1 LICETAQELIHGYL
15 DGELDLSRSLEVEQ
29 HMQECQVCAS
39 AYRNQTALR
48 SAFKNSSLY
57 YSAPETL
64 EKRIRASLR
73 REAKSEVGRR
83 SFGWRWLAVG
93 VALASVLLMA
103 LVVWRAVPGLRPS
116 GDDLLAQE
124 IVSNHV
130 RSLQLESHR
139 ADVISSDQH
148 TVKPWFDGKLDFA
161 PPVKDFSS
169 QGFPLIGGRLEY
181 LNNRAVAALIYQ
193 RQKHFINL
201 YIWPAEQSPA
211 EQRKAAGEVPGKRQG
226 YNLLHW
232 TNAGMNY
239 WAISDLNGVE
249 LHEFARL
256 VQEAQ

>member
-1 LICETAQELIHGYL
+1 MSCQITQEFIHAYV
-15 DGELDLSRSLEVEQ
+15 DGELDLARSLEVEH
-29 HMQECQVCAS
+29 HMQECQACAS
-39 AYRNQTALR
+39 AYQNQTPLR
-48 SAFKNSSLY
+48 SAFKDSSLY
-57 YSAPETL
+57 HPAPPRL
-64 EKRIRASLR
+64 EKRIRSSLR

-83 SFGWRWLAVG
+83 LFGWRWFPVG
-93 VALASVLLMA
+93 AMALIVLLG
-103 LVVWRAVPGLRPS
+103 LVIWRAVPGLRPS
-116 GDDLLAQE
+116 GDELLAQE
-124 IVSNHV
+124 MVSNHV

-169 QGFPLIGGRLEY
+169 QGFPLLGGRLEY
-181 LNNRAVAALIYQ
+181 LHNRAAAALIYQ
-193 RQKHFINL
+193 RQKHYINL
-201 YIWPAEQSPA
+201 YIWPAEQSNA
-211 EQRKAAGEVPGKRQG
+211 TGEVGTKRHG

-232 TNAGMNY
+232 TNSGMTY

>member
-1 LICETAQELIHGYL
+1 LSCQTTQTFIHAYV
-15 DGELDLSRSLEVEQ
+15 DGELDLARSLELEQ
-29 HMQECQVCAS
+29 HMQECQACAS
-39 AYRNQTALR
+39 VYRNHTALR
-48 SAFKNSSLY
+48 SAFKDSSLY
-57 YSAPETL
+57 HSAPARL
-64 EKRIRASLR
+64 QKRIRSSLR
-73 REAKSEVGRR
+73 REANTEVSRR
-83 SFGWRWLAVG
+83 SFGWRWLPVG
-93 VALASVLLMA
+93 VALGFVLLLA
-103 LVVWRAVPGLRPS
+103 LVTWRAAPGLRPS
-116 GDDLLAQE
+116 GDELLAQE

-161 PPVKDFSS
+161 PTVKDFSS

-193 RQKHFINL
+193 RQKHYINL
-201 YIWPAEQSPA
+201 YIWPAEQSNA
-211 EQRKAAGEVPGKRQG
+211 TGEVAAKRQG

-232 TNAGMNY
+232 TNSGMNY
-239 WAISDLNGVE
+239 WAVSDLNGVE

>member
-1 LICETAQELIHGYL
+1 MSCQTAQEFIHAYV
-15 DGELDLSRSLEVEQ
+15 DGELDLARSLEVGQ

-48 SAFKNSSLY
+48 SALKDSSLY
-57 YSAPETL
+57 HSAPAGL
-64 EKRIRASLR
+64 EKRIRSSLR

-83 SFGWRWLAVG
+83 SFGWRWLPVG
-93 VALASVLLMA
+93 VALACVLLMA
-103 LVVWRAVPGLRPS
+103 LVIWQAVPGLRPS

-124 IVSNHV
+124 MVSNHV

-139 ADVISSDQH
+139 TDVISSDQH

-181 LNNRAVAALIYQ
+181 LNKRAIAALIYQ
-193 RQKHFINL
+193 RQKHYINL
-201 YIWPAEQSPA
+201 YIWPAEQSNA
-211 EQRKAAGEVPGKRQG
+211 TSEVATKRQG

-232 TNAGMNY
+232 TNSGMTY
-239 WAISDLNGVE
+239 WAVSDLNRVE

>member
-1 LICETAQELIHGYL
+1 MSCQITQEFIHAYV
-15 DGELDLSRSLEVEQ
+15 DGELDLARSLEIEQ
-29 HMQECQVCAS
+29 HMQECQACAS
-39 AYRNQTALR
+39 AYHNQTALR
-48 SAFKNSSLY
+48 SALKDSSLY
-57 YSAPETL
+57 HSAPAGL

-83 SFGWRWLAVG
+83 LFGWRWLPVG
-93 VALASVLLMA
+93 AMA
-103 LVVWRAVPGLRPS
+103 LILLLGLVIWRAVPSLRPS
-116 GDDLLAQE
+116 GDEFLAQE

-130 RSLQLESHR
+130 RSLQLESHHI
-139 ADVISSDQH
+139 DVVSEDPH

-193 RQKHFINL
+193 RQKHYINL
-201 YIWPAEQSPA
+201 YIWPAEQSNA
-211 EQRKAAGEVPGKRQG
+211 TSEVGTKRQG

-232 TNAGMNY
+232 TNSGMTY

>member
-1 LICETAQELIHGYL
+1 MSCQIAQELIHAYV
-15 DGELDLSRSLEVEQ
+15 DGELDLARSLEVEQ
-29 HMQECQVCAS
+29 HMQDCQACAN
-39 AYRNQTALR
+39 AYRSQTALR
-48 SAFKNSSLY
+48 SALKDSSLY
-57 YSAPETL
+57 HSAPAGL
-64 EKRIRASLR
+64 EKRIRSSLR

-83 SFGWRWLAVG
+83 LVGWRWLPVG
-93 VALASVLLMA
+93 VALACVLLMA
-103 LVVWRAVPGLRPS
+103 LVIWQAVPGLRPS
-116 GDDLLAQE
+116 GDELLAQE
-124 IVSNHV
+124 MVSNHV

-139 ADVISSDQH
+139 TDVISSDQH

-193 RQKHFINL
+193 RQKHYINL
-201 YIWPAEQSPA
+201 YIWPAEQSNA
-211 EQRKAAGEVPGKRQG
+211 TSEVGTKRQG

-232 TNAGMNY
+232 TNSGMTY

>member
-1 LICETAQELIHGYL
+1 LSCQTPQELIHGYV
-15 DGELDLSRSLEVEQ
+15 DGELDLARSLEVEQ

-39 AYRNQTALR
+39 VYRNQTALR
-48 SAFKNSSLY
+48 SAFKDSSLY
-57 YSAPETL
+57 HSAPAGL
-64 EKRIRASLR
+64 EKRIRSSLR
-73 REAKSEVGRR
+73 REANTEVGRR
-83 SFGWRWLAVG
+83 WFGWRWLEIG
-93 VALASVLLMA
+93 FALALVLLMA
-103 LVVWRAVPGLRPS
+103 LVIWRAVPGLRPS
-116 GDDLLAQE
+116 GDEVLAQE
-124 IVSNHV
+124 IASNHV

-139 ADVISSDQH
+139 TDVISSDQH

-193 RQKHFINL
+193 RQKHYINL
-201 YIWPAEQSPA
+201 YIWPAEQSTTT
-211 EQRKAAGEVPGKRQG
+211 GEVPAKRQG

-232 TNAGMNY
+232 TNSGMNY
-239 WAISDLNGVE
+239 WAISDLNAVE

>member
-1 LICETAQELIHGYL
+1 LSCQITQEFIHAYV
-15 DGELDLSRSLEVEQ
+15 DGELDLPRSLEVEQ
-29 HMQECQVCAS
+29 HMQECEVCAR

-48 SAFKNSSLY
+48 AAFKDSSLY
-57 YSAPETL
+57 HSAPAKL

-73 REAKSEVGRR
+73 SEAKSEVGRR
-83 SFGWRWLAVG
+83 SFVWRWLPVG
-93 VALASVLLMA
+93 ALALVLLMTF
-103 LVVWRAVPGLRPS
+103 VIWRAVPGLRPS

-124 IVSNHV
+124 VVSNHV

-139 ADVISSDQH
+139 TDVISSDQH

-161 PPVKDFSS
+161 PTVKDFSS
-169 QGFPLIGGRLEY
+169 QGFPLLGGRLEY

-193 RQKHFINL
+193 RQKHYINL
-201 YIWPAEQSPA
+201 YIWPAEQSG
-211 EQRKAAGEVPGKRQG
+211 AAGEVATKRQG

-232 TNAGMNY
+232 TNSGMNY
-239 WAISDLNGVE
+239 WAVSDLNEVE

>member
-1 LICETAQELIHGYL
+1 MSCQITQEFIHAYV
-15 DGELDLSRSLEVEQ
+15 DGEVDLARSLEIEQ
-29 HMQECQVCAS
+29 HLEQCEVCAV
-39 AYRNQTALR
+39 AYRSQTVLR
-48 SAFKNSSLY
+48 SALKDSSLY
-57 YSAPETL
+57 HAAPAGL
-64 EKRIRASLR
+64 EKRIRSSLR
-73 REAKSEVGRR
+73 REAKSEAGRR
-83 SFGWRWLAVG
+83 VFGWPWLPVG
-93 VALASVLLMA
+93 AMA
-103 LVVWRAVPGLRPS
+103 LIFLLALVIWRAAPGLRPA

-124 IVSNHV
+124 MVSNHV

-139 ADVISSDQH
+139 TDVISSDQH

-161 PPVKDFSS
+161 PPVKDFSG
-169 QGFPLIGGRLEY
+169 QGFPLLGGRLEY

-201 YIWPAEQSPA
+201 YIWPAEESNA
-211 EQRKAAGEVPGKRQG
+211 TSEVATKRQG

-232 TNAGMNY
+232 ANSGMNY

>member
-1 LICETAQELIHGYL
+1 MSCQTTQQSIHAYV
-15 DGELDLSRSLEVEQ
+15 DGELDLARSLEVEQ
-29 HMQECQVCAS
+29 HMQECEVCAS

-57 YSAPETL
+57 YSAPEKL
-64 EKRIRASLR
+64 EKRIRSSLR
-73 REAKSEVGRR
+73 SEAKSELGRK
-83 SFGWRWLAVG
+83 SFGWRWLTVG
-93 VALASVLLMA
+93 VALVLLIA
-103 LVVWRAVPGLRPS
+103 FVVWRAMPGLRPF

-130 RSLQLESHR
+130 RSLQLEGHR
-139 ADVISSDQH
+139 TDVISSDQH

-161 PPVKDFSS
+161 PTVKDFSS

-181 LNNRAVAALIYQ
+181 LNNRAMAALIYQ

-201 YIWPAEQSPA
+201 YIWPAEQSNA
-211 EQRKAAGEVPGKRQG
+211 TGEVATKRQG

-232 TNAGMNY
+232 TNSGMNY
-239 WAISDLNGVE
+239 WAVSDLNIVE
-249 LHEFARL
+249 MHEFAML